1 MINRYVVLMTSLAVL
16 FAGYAVWW
24 HGEAGRME
32 KRFPAILAKA
42 LPPGA
47 TLRHDVAGV
56 DGFPFRLNVQLTNV
70 KLSWGEGDSIAT
82 PSLTGIFQPFT
93 KDHLILHM
101 DAPVSFRIQGAAGT
115 IDADRALASMVRYEG
130 GHYQLDADSVNVTLE
145 QPGVARLTAARAQG
159 HVLRE
164 VIGDPGKYA
173 FALSAKGVTPKEA
186 ATGRLAEIL
195 AKFGEVQKDGTVNVD
210 IDEKDDVFHAS
221 GKELAPEDAATLK
234 GLF

>member
-32 KRFPAILAKA
+32 KQFPAILAKA

-47 TLRHDVAGV
+47 TLRQEVAGV

-70 KLSWGEGDSIAT
+70 KLSWGEGDSVST

-101 DAPVSFRIQGAAGT
+101 DAPISFSIQGAVGS
-115 IDADRALASMVRYEG
+115 IDADRALASMVGYEG
-130 GHYQLDADSVNVTLE
+130 GQYQLDADSMNVTLE
-145 QPGVARLTAARAQG
+145 QPGTARLTAARAQG

-173 FALSAKGVTPKEA
+173 FAVSAKGVTPKDA
-186 ATGRLAEIL
+186 ATGRLAEL
-195 AKFGEVQKDGTVNVD
+195 LSQYGEVQKDGTVNLD
-210 IDEKDDVFHAS
+210 IDEKDEVFHAR
-221 GKELAPEDAATLK
+221 GKELAPQDAVTLK

>member
-32 KRFPAILAKA
+32 TRFPAILTKA

-47 TLRHDVAGV
+47 TLSHTVAGV

-93 KDHLILHM
+93 TDHLILHL
-101 DAPVSFRIQGAAGT
+101 DAPVSFRIQGAVGT
-115 IDADRALASMVRYEG
+115 IDADRALASMVHYEG

-164 VIGDPGKYA
+164 VIGNPGKYA
-173 FALSAKGVTPKEA
+173 FAVSAKGITPKDA

-195 AKFGEVQKDGTVNVD
+195 AKYGAANKDGTLDVE
-210 IDEKDDVFHAS
+210 IDGKDDVFHAK
-221 GKELAPEDAATLK
+221 GQTLQPAEAETLKEL
-234 GLF
+234 F